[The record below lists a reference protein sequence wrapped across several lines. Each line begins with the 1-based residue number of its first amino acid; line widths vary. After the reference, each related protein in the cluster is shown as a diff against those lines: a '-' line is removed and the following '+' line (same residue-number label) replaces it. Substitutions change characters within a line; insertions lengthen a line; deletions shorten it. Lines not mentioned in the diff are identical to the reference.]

1 VDNRSAR
8 PTSARPILRVAV
20 DTPLRRAFDYLAP
33 AGFEPSSLVPGR
45 RVRIPFGRRRLTGL
59 LLEVT
64 ERSGVPP
71 HKLKP
76 ALEIIDS
83 EPVFDAAMFGFLEWA
98 ADYYHHPIGEVISA
112 ALPVLLRL
120 GRPLEEIEERWQLS
134 EGGRQ
139 GVTQLGA
146 RATKQR
152 ALLDK
157 LAAGPLSAAEL
168 TDDNP
173 RWRDTLRELARKGW
187 VESVSGPLEP
197 SQSQAWTSR
206 PGPALTHAQSQV
218 VADVLRAGERFGAWL
233 LDGVTGSGK
242 TEVYLRVV
250 AEVLVRGQQALVLVP
265 EIGLTPQLVQRFAE
279 RFEAPLVVLHSSLSE
294 GERLTAWRHARSGE
308 AAIVIG
314 TRSAIF
320 TPLARPGVIIV
331 DEEHDG
337 SYKQQEGFRYSARD
351 LAVMRARR
359 QDLPIIL
366 GSATPSLESLHNAR
380 ERRYI
385 RYVLPERPGE
395 ARHPRMSLVD
405 LRQHAAESG
414 LAGPVLLAITRHLE
428 AAGQVLVY
436 LNRRGYAPTLFCPG
450 CGWIAPCPQC
460 DARLTVHL
468 RSQRLRCHH
477 CGADQAMPLGC
488 PTCGHEIKPVGQG
501 TERVEDLLRDRFP
514 RVPLVRLDR
523 DSVRRKGEMQAALE
537 RVTTGEAR
545 ILVGTQMLAKG
556 HHFPD
561 VTLVVIVNADQ
572 GLFSADFRASERL
585 AQTIVQVAGRAGRA
599 SRPGEVLI
607 QTEFPRHPLL
617 VSLLEQG
624 YEGFAAAALEERAA
638 AHWPPFSRLALLRAD
653 AREVAPTL
661 RFLEA
666 AARAAQPV
674 PKGVRILGPVLASM
688 ARRAGRHHAQLLIES
703 DARTVLQRFLTDWM
717 PAVEELRGTH
727 RVHWSLDVDPQELM

>member
-1 VDNRSAR
+1 MDNQ
-8 PTSARPILRVAV
+8 PTRPILRIAL
-20 DTPLRRAFDYLAP
+20 DTPLRRLFDYLAP
-33 AGFEPSSLVPGR
+33 AGTEPAALVPGK
-45 RVRIPFGRRRLTGL
+45 RVRVPFGRRRTTGV
-59 LLEVT
+59 LLEVGV
-64 ERSGVPP
+64 RSQVPP

-76 ALEIIDS
+76 ALELLDS
-83 EPVFDAAMFGFLEWA
+83 QPVFDAALLGFLEWA
-98 ADYYHHPIGEVISA
+98 ADYYHHPIGEVVSA
-112 ALPVLLRL
+112 ALPLGLRL
-120 GRPLEEIEERWQLS
+120 ARPLEEIEERWQLTAAGLES
-134 EGGRQ
+134 QQQPGK
-139 GVTQLGA
+139 
-146 RATKQR
+146 RAPRQR
-152 ALLDK
+152 ALLDQLARGALGASE
-157 LAAGPLSAAEL
+157 LAAEG
-168 TDDNP
+168 P
-173 RWRDTLRELARKGW
+173 RWRDTLRELVRKGW
-187 VESVSGPLEP
+187 VESVESAPARTAPERWTARTGPTLTDA
-197 SQSQAWTSR
+197 QA
-206 PGPALTHAQSQV
+206 QV
-218 VADVLRAGERFGAWL
+218 VSAVLNAGERFGAWL

-242 TEVYLRVV
+242 TEVYLRIV
-250 AEVLVRGQQALVLVP
+250 AEVLARGRQALVLVP

-279 RFEAPLVVLHSSLSE
+279 RFAAPLAVLHSSLNE
-294 GERLTAWRHARSGE
+294 GERLAAWRRAREGE

-314 TRSAIF
+314 TRSAVF
-320 TPLARPGVIIV
+320 TPLAHLGVVIV

-359 QDLPIIL
+359 QDVPVIL
-366 GSATPSLESLHNAR
+366 GSATPSLESLQNAR
-380 ERRYI
+380 ERRYT
-385 RYVLPERPGE
+385 RHVLPERPGE
-395 ARHPRMSLVD
+395 ARHPHMSLVD

-414 LAGPVLLAITRHLE
+414 LAGPVLLGITRHLE

-436 LNRRGYAPTLFCPG
+436 LNRRGYAPTLYCPG
-450 CGWIAPCPQC
+450 CGWIAPCKEC
-460 DARLTVHL
+460 DARMTVHL

-477 CGADQAMPLGC
+477 CGADQPMPLGC
-488 PTCGHEIKPVGQG
+488 PRCGHEIKPVGQG

-514 RVPLVRLDR
+514 QVPLVRLDR
-523 DSVRRKGEMQAALE
+523 DSVRRKGEMETLLT
-537 RVTTGEAR
+537 RVTSGEAR

-561 VTLVVIVNADQ
+561 VTLVVVVNADQ

-607 QTEFPRHPLL
+607 QTEFPQHPLL
-617 VSLLEQG
+617 VSLLEKG

-653 AREVAPTL
+653 AREGEAAM

-666 AARAAQPV
+666 AVRVAEPV
-674 PKGVRILGPVLASM
+674 PGGVRVLGPVFASM

-717 PAVEELRGTH
+717 TAVEELRSAH

>member
-1 VDNRSAR
+1 VHNQAAR
-8 PTSARPILRVAV
+8 TILRVAV
-20 DTPLRRAFDYLAP
+20 DTPLRRLFDYLAP
-33 AGFEPSSLVPGR
+33 AGVARSTLVPGK
-45 RVRIPFGRRRLTGL
+45 RVRVPFGRRRTTGL
-59 LLEVT
+59 LMELTAASKVL
-64 ERSGVPP
+64 P
-71 HKLKP
+71 HKLKA
-76 ALEIIDS
+76 ALELVDS
-83 EPVFDAAMFGFLEWA
+83 EPVFDTALLGFLEWA
-98 ADYYHHPIGEVISA
+98 AEYYHHPIGEVVSA
-112 ALPVLLRL
+112 ALPLALRL
-120 GRPLEEIEERWQLS
+120 GRPLEAVEETWQLTLAGQQS
-134 EGGRQ
+134 H
-139 GVTQLGA
+139 GA
-146 RATKQR
+146 PFGTRAPRQR
-152 ALLDK
+152 ALLDQ
-157 LAAGPLSAAEL
+157 LAHGPLGSQLAAAGP
-168 TDDNP
+168 
-173 RWRDTLRELARKGW
+173 RWRNTLRELLRKGW
-187 VESVSGPLEP
+187 VESVEARREHAEP
-197 SQSQAWTSR
+197 KLWAAR
-206 PGPALTHAQSQV
+206 PGPVLTDAQAQV
-218 VADVLRAGERFGAWL
+218 VVAVLRAGERFGAWL

-250 AEVLVRGQQALVLVP
+250 TEVLARGRQALVLVP

-279 RFEAPLVVLHSSLSE
+279 RFDAPLAVLHSSLSE
-294 GERLTAWRHARSGE
+294 GERLAAWRRARQGE

-331 DEEHDG
+331 DEEHDS

-359 QDLPIIL
+359 QDLPVIL
-366 GSATPSLESLHNAR
+366 GSATPSLESLQNAR
-380 ERRYI
+380 ERRYT
-385 RYVLPERPGE
+385 RHVLPERPGE
-395 ARHPRMSLVD
+395 ARHPRMILVD
-405 LRQHAAESG
+405 LRQYAAESG
-414 LAGPVLLAITRHLE
+414 LAGPVLLGIARHLE
-428 AAGQVLVY
+428 SGGQVLIY

-450 CGWIAPCPQC
+450 CGWIAPCQQC

-477 CGADQAMPLGC
+477 CGADQPMPLGC
-488 PTCGHEIKPVGQG
+488 SRCGHEIKPVGQG

-514 RVPLVRLDR
+514 QLPLVRLDR
-523 DSVRRKGEMQAALE
+523 DSVRRKGEMQALLA

-607 QTEFPRHPLL
+607 QTAFPQHPLL
-617 VSLLEQG
+617 VSLLEKG

-653 AREVAPTL
+653 AREAQAAML
-661 RFLEA
+661 FLEA
-666 AARAAQPV
+666 ASSVAQPV
-674 PKGVRILGPVLASM
+674 PGSVRILGPVFASM

-717 PAVEELRGTH
+717 PAVEALRGTH
-727 RVHWSLDVDPQELM
+727 GLHWSLDVDPQELM